1 MLQYKRTHIIYAVFH
16 IKISC
21 KELQDILI
29 FRRKAKKEILVAS
42 ANPPWW
48 INPVYHVKKK
58 LLQIKMLRELRIKN
72 LAIIDDVTV
81 EFEKGLNVLTG
92 ETGAGKSIIIGAL
105 CLALGERASSEL
117 IRSGEKE
124 AVIEAFF
131 DVPPKLLNH
140 SARQLLR
147 NIGIDI
153 EEGIIMKRV
162 LSAQSKSRAYMNDSM
177 VSIQTLSEI
186 RRGIIDVHGQYEHQS
201 LLLPDSQ
208 LDLLDIF
215 AGLLPERRE
224 VTALY
229 ESYTA
234 LKQQIE
240 ELLEKEKEREQRLD
254 VLRFQINE
262 IESADLKTGEE
273 EELTEEA
280 KILGSAH
287 RLTELASHAY
297 DSLYSSETACIANLS
312 GILGALKEISDID
325 PRGNDAVKNVEDALP
340 LLEEAGYFLRD
351 YKDSLNF
358 DPRRLEEIQ
367 ERLELIKGF
376 KRKYGSNIKEILDY
390 KEKAVRELDGLQ
402 HSEERLSTLKN
413 ELQDIKKTLAEKS
426 QLLSKKRKTVSKK
439 IEQQV
444 VTELSELSM
453 PHTKFSIQITQET
466 GDDTADL
473 PAGQAGSFKVNSKG
487 IDSVEY
493 LISPNIGEELK
504 PLSKIASGG
513 ELSRVMLALKGIL
526 AKGDRIPVLVFDE
539 IDAGIGGRAAETVG
553 QKLKGLSS
561 RHQVICITH
570 LPQIASYANTH
581 LKIEKKIKGKRTT
594 VEIRK
599 IEEEERTVEIARML
613 SGNRSAVSIEH
624 AKEMLKSKR
633 RGSEDSSR

>member
-1 MLQYKRTHIIYAVFH
+1 
-16 IKISC
+16 
-21 KELQDILI
+21 
-29 FRRKAKKEILVAS
+29 
-42 ANPPWW
+42 
-48 INPVYHVKKK
+48 
-58 LLQIKMLRELRIKN
+58 MLRELRIKN

-81 EFEKGLNVLTG
+81 KFEKGFNVLTG

-254 VLRFQINE
+254 VLGFQINE

-273 EELTEEA
+273 KELTEEA
-280 KILGSAH
+280 KILGSAR
-287 RLTELASHAY
+287 RLTELASHAHN
-297 DSLYSSETACIANLS
+297 SLYSSETACITNLS
-312 GILGALKEISDID
+312 GILGVLKEISNID

-376 KRKYGSNIKEILDY
+376 KRKYGSNIQEILDY

-473 PAGQAGSFKVNSKG
+473 PTLRVVDRQAGGFKVNSKG

-539 IDAGIGGRAAETVG
+539 IDAGIGGMAAETVG

-581 LKIEKKIKGKRTT
+581 LKIEKKVKGKRTT

-599 IEEEERTVEIARML
+599 MEEEERTVEIARML
-613 SGNRSAVSIEH
+613 SGNRSAVSIKH
-624 AKEMLKSKR
+624 AKEMLKSKK
-633 RGSEDSSR
+633 RGSEDSKIRPE

>member
-1 MLQYKRTHIIYAVFH
+1 
-16 IKISC
+16 
-21 KELQDILI
+21 
-29 FRRKAKKEILVAS
+29 
-42 ANPPWW
+42 
-48 INPVYHVKKK
+48 
-58 LLQIKMLRELRIKN
+58 MLRELRIKN

-81 EFEKGLNVLTG
+81 EFEKGFNVLTG

-131 DVPPKLLNH
+131 DDPPKLLNH

-254 VLRFQINE
+254 VLGFQINE

-280 KILGSAH
+280 KILGSAR
-287 RLTELASHAY
+287 RLTELASHAHN
-297 DSLYSSETACIANLS
+297 SLYSSETACITNLS
-312 GILGALKEISDID
+312 GILEALKEISDID
-325 PRGNDAVKNVEDALP
+325 QRGNDAVKNVEDALP

-351 YKDSLNF
+351 YKGSLNF
-358 DPRRLEEIQ
+358 DPQRLEEIQ

-376 KRKYGSNIKEILDY
+376 KRKYGNNIKEILDY

-453 PHTKFSIQITQET
+453 PHSKFSIQITQET

-473 PAGQAGSFKVNSKG
+473 PTGQAGGFKVNSKG

-581 LKIEKKIKGKRTT
+581 LKIEKKVKGKRTT

-599 IEEEERTVEIARML
+599 MEEEERTVEIARML
-613 SGNRSAVSIEH
+613 SGNRSAVSIKH
-624 AKEMLKSKR
+624 AKEMLKSKK
-633 RGSEDSSR
+633 RGSEDSKIRPE

>member
-1 MLQYKRTHIIYAVFH
+1 
-16 IKISC
+16 
-21 KELQDILI
+21 
-29 FRRKAKKEILVAS
+29 
-42 ANPPWW
+42 
-48 INPVYHVKKK
+48 
-58 LLQIKMLRELRIKN
+58 MLRELRIKN

-81 EFEKGLNVLTG
+81 EFEKGFNVLTG

-131 DVPPKLLNH
+131 DVPPKLLNQ
-140 SARQLLR
+140 STRQLLQD
-147 NIGIDI
+147 IGIDI

-254 VLRFQINE
+254 VLGFQINE
-262 IESADLKTGEE
+262 IESADLKIGEE

-287 RLTELASHAY
+287 RLTELASHAH
-297 DSLYSSETACIANLS
+297 DSLYSSETACITNLS
-312 GILGALKEISDID
+312 GILGALKEISNID

-358 DPRRLEEIQ
+358 DSRRLEEIQ

-376 KRKYGSNIKEILDY
+376 KRKYGNNIQEILDY
-390 KEKAVRELDGLQ
+390 REKAVRELDGLQ

-413 ELQDIKKTLAEKS
+413 ELQDIKKTLSEKS

-473 PAGQAGSFKVNSKG
+473 PTLRVVDRQAGGFKVNSKG

-581 LKIEKKIKGKRTT
+581 LKIEKKVKGKRTI

-599 IEEEERTVEIARML
+599 MEEDERTVEIARML
-613 SGNRSAVSIEH
+613 SGNSSAVSIKH
-624 AKEMLKSKR
+624 AKEMLKKIQN
-633 RGSEDSSR
+633 

>member
-1 MLQYKRTHIIYAVFH
+1 
-16 IKISC
+16 
-21 KELQDILI
+21 
-29 FRRKAKKEILVAS
+29 
-42 ANPPWW
+42 
-48 INPVYHVKKK
+48 
-58 LLQIKMLRELRIKN
+58 MLRELRIKN

-81 EFEKGLNVLTG
+81 EFEKGFNVLTG

-131 DVPPKLLNH
+131 DVPPKLLNQ
-140 SARQLLR
+140 STRQLLQD
-147 NIGIDI
+147 IGIDI

-254 VLRFQINE
+254 VLGFQINE

-287 RLTELASHAY
+287 RLTELASHAH
-297 DSLYSSETACIANLS
+297 DSLYSSETACITNLS
-312 GILGALKEISDID
+312 GILGALKEISNID

-358 DPRRLEEIQ
+358 DSRRLEEIQ

-376 KRKYGSNIKEILDY
+376 KRKYGNNIQEILDY
-390 KEKAVRELDGLQ
+390 REKAVRELDGLQ

-413 ELQDIKKTLAEKS
+413 ELQDIKKTLSEKS

-473 PAGQAGSFKVNSKG
+473 PTLRVVDRQAGGFKVNSKG

-581 LKIEKKIKGKRTT
+581 LKIEKKVKGKRTI

-599 IEEEERTVEIARML
+599 MEEDERTVEIARML
-613 SGNRSAVSIEH
+613 SGNSSAVSIKH
-624 AKEMLKSKR
+624 AKEMLKKIQN
-633 RGSEDSSR
+633 